1 MPKLYSYILNPG
13 VPPETCCTHH
23 TDKNKDALNL
33 LSQFFSGGSKV
44 HSLVL
49 AQPKPST
56 PSQFPPHQPSPPALP
71 PTPQPW
77 PLTPHFIALHLCA
90 CLRSLASRA

>member
-33 LSQFFSGGSKV
+33 LSQFFSGGSKA

-49 AQPKPST
+49 AQPKP
-56 PSQFPPHQPSPPALP
+56 
-71 PTPQPW
+71 
-77 PLTPHFIALHLCA
+77 
-90 CLRSLASRA
+90 